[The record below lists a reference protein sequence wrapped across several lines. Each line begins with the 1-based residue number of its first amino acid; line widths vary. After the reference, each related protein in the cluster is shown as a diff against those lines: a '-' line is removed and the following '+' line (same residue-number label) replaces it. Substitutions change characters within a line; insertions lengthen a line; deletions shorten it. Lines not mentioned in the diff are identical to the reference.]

1 MVTKKQHYYPR
12 CLLKHFANEQDKVH
26 VYINQSNKECEMSYS
41 KVCAKNNSYESDEVI
56 DNILESKLGDY
67 ESQMGSI
74 IDDILKNILSDEVYI
89 SEEQQDFI
97 YKYMWLQYIRT
108 DSGRIKYIDMI
119 ENINSYI
126 PRTRP
131 IELEEINN
139 NRDKI
144 IKFNWLF
151 KQEGV
156 LEDLLERIV
165 KPSAMTFHIAISEGN
180 LLTSDNPIIGTNEWK
195 QMILPISPYLC
206 IEFQEDSI
214 NVSKNLVVMLA
225 PEKTRYLNEATI
237 NTANYYVISNEP
249 FNILQTHYIYNRFK
263 NENWDFRYPHMQTKQ
278 IIDKN

>member
-26 VYINQSNKECEMSYS
+26 VYINQSNKKCEMSYS

-74 IDDILKNILSDEVYI
+74 IDYILENIMSDELYI
-89 SEEQQDFI
+89 SEEQQVFI
-97 YKYMWLQYIRT
+97 FKYMYLQYIRT

-119 ENINSYI
+119 ENINSYK

-139 NRDKI
+139 NREKI

-151 KQEGV
+151 KQKGV
-156 LEDLLERIV
+156 LEGLLEKID
-165 KPSAMTFHIAISEGN
+165 KPPTMNFHIAISKEN
-180 LLTSDNPIIGTNEWK
+180 LLTSDNPIIGTDEWK
-195 QMILPISPYLC
+195 QMVLPISPYLC
-206 IEFQEDSI
+206 IEFQEDSM
-214 NVSKNLVVMLA
+214 NVSKNLLVMLA

-263 NENWDFRYPHMQTKQ
+263 NENWDFRYPHMQS
-278 IIDKN
+278 N